1 MLQSLVSSKYQIVI
15 PKKIREKACIKSGQ
29 KLNVYLAGDQII
41 LSPKKNWPE
50 DYIGNEDGK
59 DLRGLW
65 KKIDIRTFLD
75 QERDSWGQK

>member
-15 PKKIREKACIKSGQ
+15 PKKIREKARIKSGQ
-29 KLNVYLAGDQII
+29 KLSIYLAGNQII
-41 LSPKKNWPE
+41 LSPRKNWPE
-50 DYIGNEDGK
+50 DYIK

-75 QERDSWGQK
+75 QERNSWDQR